1 MEEPIRIS
9 GPDAGRGVH
18 ARAELRVAI
27 RNADVDVDRTVL
39 VVDLLSDHR
48 DRAAER
54 LVVEA
59 ADAELDLITDHQMR
73 QILLIGRQ
81 AEHHFALVDNL
92 AQRLPHVEVAAD
104 IHLHVGGI
112 AADRGLDLQEGNDA
126 RRQQA
131 GRIDAQQRKLCRSG
145 LHAAAHREVLGTALL
160 VAFLRGGLLARKG
173 LLAEVLR
180 TQVLILGMA
189 VEVGLLQ
196 GDELGI
202 LERRQR
208 LVLPDVGPRKQ
219 RRAADRSAHGQRHR
233 GPVLRRKYQNA
244 VEERLVGNRRGSRG
258 GIDGRRIGVGCGSG
272 CRCGGRIGR
281 SRRRFR
287 SSRLRRGR
295 RGGGTRIRAGP
306 EQQGQGKKYLFHND
320 DN

>member
-18 ARAELRVAI
+18 TRAELRI
-27 RNADVDVDRTVL
+27 LLRNAHVDVDRAIFA
-39 VVDLLSDHR
+39 VDLLTDHR
-48 DRAAER
+48 NHTMER
-54 LVVEA
+54 LKVHA

-81 AEHHFALVDNL
+81 TEHHFALVDNL
-92 AQRLPHVEVAAD
+92 AQRLAHVEMAAD
-104 IHLHVGGI
+104 IHLHVGHI

-131 GRIDAQQRKLCRSG
+131 GRIDAQQRKLCRSS

-160 VAFLRGGLLARKG
+160 VAFLRRGLLARKR
-173 LLAEVLR
+173 LLTQILR
-180 TQVLILGMA
+180 TQAFVLRVA
-189 VEVGLLQ
+189 VQVGLLQ
-196 GDELGI
+196 GDELRI
-202 LERRQR
+202 FERRQHVA
-208 LVLPDVGPRKQ
+208 LLDIGVGKQ
-219 RRAADRSAHGQRHR
+219 RGAPDRSAHGQRHR

-244 VEERLVGNRRGSRG
+244 VEERLVGNRRGARG

-295 RGGGTRIRAGP
+295 RGGGTRIRAGT
-306 EQQGQGKKYLFHND
+306 QQ
-320 DN
+320 

>member
-18 ARAELRVAI
+18 ARAELRI
-27 RNADVDVDRTVL
+27 LLRNAHVDVDRAIFA
-39 VVDLLSDHR
+39 VDLLTDHR
-48 DRAAER
+48 NRTMER
-54 LVVEA
+54 LKVHAV
-59 ADAELDLITDHQMR
+59 DAELDLITDHQMR

-92 AQRLPHVEVAAD
+92 AQRLAHVEMAAD
-104 IHLHVGGI
+104 IHLHVGHI
-112 AADRGLDLQEGNDA
+112 AADRRLDLQEGNDA

-160 VAFLRGGLLARKG
+160 VAFLRGGLLSRKG

-202 LERRQR
+202 LERGQR

-244 VEERLVGNRRGSRG
+244 VEERLVGNRRGARG

-295 RGGGTRIRAGP
+295 RGGGTRIRAGT
-306 EQQGQGKKYLFHND
+306 QQ
-320 DN
+320 